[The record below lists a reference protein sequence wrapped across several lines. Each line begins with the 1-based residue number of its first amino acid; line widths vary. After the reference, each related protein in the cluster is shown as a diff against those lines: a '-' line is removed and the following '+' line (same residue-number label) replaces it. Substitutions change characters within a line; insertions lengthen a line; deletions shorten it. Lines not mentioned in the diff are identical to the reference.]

1 MVRATLGEVQRLLF
15 QGAFA
20 DCSATEPYSMYS
32 SLLVP
37 CFLPDV
43 IHLMPVSLGLY
54 PKGTYRTVLHYSL
67 LIGIHVYVEG

>member
-1 MVRATLGEVQRLLF
+1 MGYKDSSSR
-15 QGAFA
+15 
-20 DCSATEPYSMYS
+20 EPSLIALPLSPIDPSIYS

-37 CFLPDV
+37 CFLPGV